1 MAGWTFRTR
10 EERPVGLRF
19 VVGSLWIIDLTETH
33 GLGSMDPFT
42 KVRRSLFEVAKHSMA
57 TGIPEVIPEV
67 IPEAHDNPVPIG
79 KLGERSLQVPDMS

>member
-1 MAGWTFRTR
+1 
-10 EERPVGLRF
+10 
-19 VVGSLWIIDLTETH
+19 
-33 GLGSMDPFT
+33 MDPFT